1 MKIKYL
7 TAGESHGPE
16 LTAIVEGI
24 PSNFEVTKEYIDKF
38 LLRRQKTLGSGGR
51 MNIEKDQVLITSGVV
66 NKLTTGGPIA
76 LKIINKDWQNWK
88 GKEIE
93 PYVVPRPGHADL
105 VGTLKYNHDDIR
117 LTLERASARE
127 TAIRCAVGAIAHQ
140 ILSQLNIQL
149 VGFVSSIGGQS
160 FNPTNIT
167 DITSFKNLIEQSD
180 VSCPDKNAADLMIKE
195 IKDARKKKDT
205 LGGAITCVAI
215 NYPPGCGSYVQ
226 FDRKLDA
233 KISSSMISVQS
244 VKAVEIGNGFEAS
257 KKYGTE
263 VQDQIKLD
271 NNKIKRISNNLGGFE
286 GGMST
291 GEPIMVTSYLKP
303 ISTTL
308 TPIKSVDLHSG
319 KETETIYERSDTCA
333 VPRAVPIFEGVLSLD
348 LLNSL
353 IEKTGGDSKN
363 EIAKRVD
370 NLQNYNI
377 EDFELSN
384 KKWTM
389 GYENE

>member
-88 GKEIE
+88 DKEIE

-353 IEKTGGDSKN
+353 IEKTGGDSKD
-363 EIAKRVD
+363 EIAKRVA

>member
-88 GKEIE
+88 DKEIE

-117 LTLERASARE
+117 HTLERASARE

-160 FNPTNIT
+160 FNPTNIA

-205 LGGAITCVAI
+205 LGGAITCIAI
-215 NYPPGCGSYVQ
+215 NYPPGCGSYAQ

-233 KISSSMISVQS
+233 KISSSMISVQR
-244 VKAVEIGNGFEAS
+244 VKEVEIGNGFEAS

-353 IEKTGGDSKN
+353 IEKTGGDSKD

>member
-88 GKEIE
+88 DKEIE

-117 LTLERASARE
+117 HTLERASARE

-149 VGFVSSIGGQS
+149 VGFVSSIGSQS
-160 FNPTNIT
+160 FNPTNIA

-205 LGGAITCVAI
+205 LGGAITCIAI

-353 IEKTGGDSKN
+353 IEKTGGDSKD

>member
-24 PSNFEVTKEYIDKF
+24 PSNFQVSKEYIDKF
-38 LLRRQKTLGSGGR
+38 LSRRQKTLGSGGR

-66 NKLTTGGPIA
+66 NNLTTGGPIA
-76 LKIINKDWQNWK
+76 LKIINKDWKNWK
-88 GKEIE
+88 NKEIE

-149 VGFVSSIGGQS
+149 VGFVSSIGSQS
-160 FNPTNIT
+160 FNPKSIS
-167 DITSFKNLIEQSD
+167 DITSFKNLIEQSE
-180 VSCPDKNAADLMIKE
+180 VSCPDKDAADLMIRE

-205 LGGAITCVAI
+205 LGGAISCIAI
-215 NYPPGCGSYVQ
+215 NYPPGCGSYVH

-257 KKYGTE
+257 KKHGTE
-263 VQDQIKLD
+263 VQDQMKRD
-271 NNKIKRISNNLGGFE
+271 NKKIKRISNNLGGFE

-353 IEKTGGDSKN
+353 LEKTGGDSKD

-370 NLQNYNI
+370 EIQNYNI
-377 EDFELSN
+377 DNFQLSN
-384 KKWTM
+384 KKWKM

>member
-88 GKEIE
+88 DKEIE

-117 LTLERASARE
+117 HTLERASARE

-160 FNPTNIT
+160 FNPTNIA

-353 IEKTGGDSKN
+353 IEKTGGDSKD

-377 EDFELSN
+377 ENFELSN

>member
-88 GKEIE
+88 DKEIE

-117 LTLERASARE
+117 HTLERASARE

-205 LGGAITCVAI
+205 LGGAITCIAI
-215 NYPPGCGSYVQ
+215 NYPPGCGSYAQ

-308 TPIKSVDLHSG
+308 TPIKSIDLHSG

-353 IEKTGGDSKN
+353 IEKTGGDSKD
-363 EIAKRVD
+363 EIAKRVA

>member
-88 GKEIE
+88 DKEIE

-117 LTLERASARE
+117 HTLERASARE

-149 VGFVSSIGGQS
+149 VGFVSSIGSQS
-160 FNPTNIT
+160 FNPTNIA

-180 VSCPDKNAADLMIKE
+180 VSCPDKNTADLMIKE

-353 IEKTGGDSKN
+353 IEKTGGDSKD
-363 EIAKRVD
+363 EIAKRVA

>member
-38 LLRRQKTLGSGGR
+38 LFRRQKTLGSGGR

-88 GKEIE
+88 DKEIE

-117 LTLERASARE
+117 HTLERASARE

-160 FNPTNIT
+160 FNPTNIA

-205 LGGAITCVAI
+205 LGGAITCIAI

-353 IEKTGGDSKN
+353 IEKTGGDSKD

>member
-88 GKEIE
+88 DKEIE

-117 LTLERASARE
+117 HTLERASARE
-127 TAIRCAVGAIAHQ
+127 TAIRCAIGAIAHQ

-149 VGFVSSIGGQS
+149 VGFVSSIGSQS
-160 FNPTNIT
+160 FNPTNIA

-180 VSCPDKNAADLMIKE
+180 VSCPDKNTADLMIKE

-353 IEKTGGDSKN
+353 IEKTGGDSKD

>member
-88 GKEIE
+88 DKEIE

-117 LTLERASARE
+117 HTLERASARE

-149 VGFVSSIGGQS
+149 VGFVSSIGSQS
-160 FNPTNIT
+160 FNPTNID

-205 LGGAITCVAI
+205 LGGAITCIAI

-353 IEKTGGDSKN
+353 IEKTGGDSKD

>member
-24 PSNFEVTKEYIDKF
+24 PSNFQVSKEYIDKF
-38 LLRRQKTLGSGGR
+38 LSRRQKTLGSGGR

-66 NKLTTGGPIA
+66 NNLTTGGPIA
-76 LKIINKDWQNWK
+76 LKIINKDWKNWK
-88 GKEIE
+88 NKEIE

-149 VGFVSSIGGQS
+149 VGFVSSIGSQS
-160 FNPTNIT
+160 FNPKSIS
-167 DITSFKNLIEQSD
+167 DITSFKNLIEQSE
-180 VSCPDKNAADLMIKE
+180 VSCPDKDAADLMIRE

-205 LGGAITCVAI
+205 LGGAISCIAI
-215 NYPPGCGSYVQ
+215 NYPPGCGSYVH

-257 KKYGTE
+257 KKHGTE
-263 VQDQIKLD
+263 VQDQMKR
-271 NNKIKRISNNLGGFE
+271 NNKKIKRISNNLGGFE

-353 IEKTGGDSKN
+353 LEKTGGDSKD

-370 NLQNYNI
+370 ELQNYNI
-377 EDFELSN
+377 DNFQLSN
-384 KKWTM
+384 KKWKM

>member
-88 GKEIE
+88 DKEIE

-205 LGGAITCVAI
+205 LGGAITCIAI

-353 IEKTGGDSKN
+353 IEKTGGDSKD

-384 KKWTM
+384 KKWSM

>member
-88 GKEIE
+88 DKEIE

-353 IEKTGGDSKN
+353 IEKTGGDSKD
-363 EIAKRVD
+363 EIAKRVA

-384 KKWTM
+384 KKWSM

>member
-88 GKEIE
+88 DKEIE

-117 LTLERASARE
+117 HTLERASARE

-149 VGFVSSIGGQS
+149 VGFVSSIGSQS
-160 FNPTNIT
+160 FNPTNIA

-180 VSCPDKNAADLMIKE
+180 VSCPDKNTADLMIKE

-244 VKAVEIGNGFEAS
+244 VKAVEIGNGFDAS

-353 IEKTGGDSKN
+353 IEKTGGDSKD

>member
-88 GKEIE
+88 DKEIE

-117 LTLERASARE
+117 HTLERASARE

-149 VGFVSSIGGQS
+149 VGFVSSIGSQS
-160 FNPTNIT
+160 FNPTNIA

-180 VSCPDKNAADLMIKE
+180 VSCPDKNTADLMIKE

-353 IEKTGGDSKN
+353 IEKTGGDSKD

>member
-88 GKEIE
+88 DKEIE

-160 FNPTNIT
+160 FNPTNIA

-180 VSCPDKNAADLMIKE
+180 VSCPDKNAAELMIKE

-353 IEKTGGDSKN
+353 IEKTGGDSKD
-363 EIAKRVD
+363 EIAKRVA

>member
-88 GKEIE
+88 DKEIE

-353 IEKTGGDSKN
+353 IEKTGGDSKD
-363 EIAKRVD
+363 EIAKRVN

>member
-16 LTAIVEGI
+16 LTAIIEGV
-24 PSNFEVTKEYIDKF
+24 PSNFTVTKEYIDKF
-38 LLRRQKTLGSGGR
+38 LSRRQKTLGSGGR
-51 MNIEKDQVLITSGVV
+51 MNIEKDKVLITSGVV
-66 NKLTTGGPIA
+66 NNLTTGGPIA
-76 LKIINKDWQNWK
+76 LKIINQDWQNWK
-88 GKEIE
+88 NKEID

-140 ILSQLNIQL
+140 ILLQLNIQL
-149 VGFVSSIGGQS
+149 VGFVSSIGSQS
-160 FNPTNIT
+160 FNPGDIF
-167 DITSFKNLIEQSD
+167 DITSFKNLIEQSN
-180 VSCPDKNAADLMIKE
+180 VSCPDEDVSDLMIKE

-205 LGGAITCVAI
+205 LGGAITCIAI
-215 NYPPGCGSYVQ
+215 NYPPGCGSYVH

-233 KISSSMISVQS
+233 KISSSMISIQS
-244 VKAVEIGNGFEAS
+244 VKAVEVGNGIEAS
-257 KKYGTE
+257 KKHGTE
-263 VQDQIKLD
+263 VQDQMKLD
-271 NNKIKRISNNLGGFE
+271 NKKIKRISNNLGGFE

-308 TPIKSVDLHSG
+308 TPINSVDLHSG

-353 IEKTGGDSKN
+353 LEKTGGDSKD
-363 EIAKRVD
+363 EIAKRVAD
-370 NLQNYNI
+370 LQNYNI
-377 EDFELSN
+377 EDFNLSN
-384 KKWTM
+384 KKWKM